1 MLKRHGVGMAQYISL
16 QNKEMTLIIVH
27 RGFQL
32 STIDTACL
40 LQVEQIHDRM
50 DYNPLHI
57 DY

>member
-1 MLKRHGVGMAQYISL
+1 MAQYIPL

-40 LQVEQIHDRM
+40 LQVEQIQDRM